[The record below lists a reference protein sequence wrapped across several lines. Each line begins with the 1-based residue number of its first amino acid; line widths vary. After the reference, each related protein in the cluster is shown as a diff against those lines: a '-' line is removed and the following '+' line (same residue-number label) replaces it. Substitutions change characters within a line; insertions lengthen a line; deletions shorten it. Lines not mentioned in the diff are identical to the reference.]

1 MKISFIICYS
11 STWPMTIFDSKSWSE
26 PDLELDKKILDQ
38 TNNLIK
44 QILSW
49 KHLNKEVILVD
60 NSDDFIS
67 EVVDPEQLRIVK
79 GTEITSNPTQSNQA
93 KVTAEAFNIG
103 MRHANGT
110 HYILQ
115 HNDTQYL
122 TNYYHPDDLFV
133 DLVKTLDEFRLEYIT
148 IDAKPSKKA
157 NQDENF
163 YADCYWFF
171 CKNDFYEKHGIE
183 VDYLNGDNNHQAT
196 VTCLQKELKF
206 LHLPG
211 YYELGGLGMNHTI
224 HLRRNYSGLVRLTGN
239 VHSFLN
245 IPFLYH
251 YKGGTG
257 LKNLLHKDDIIY

>member
-11 STWPMTIFDSKSWSE
+11 STWPMTVFDNRSWPES
-26 PDLELDKKILDQ
+26 DLELDKKILYQ
-38 TNNLIK
+38 TNTLIK
-44 QILSW
+44 QILSF
-49 KHLNKEVILVD
+49 KHLNKQIILVD
-60 NSDDFIS
+60 NSDDFVP
-67 EVVDPEQLRIVK
+67 EVIDPAQLKIVK
-79 GTEITSNPTQSNQA
+79 GTKITSNSNQA
-93 KVTAEAFNIG
+93 KVTAEAYNIG
-103 MRHANGT
+103 MSYADGT

-122 TNYYHPDDLFV
+122 TNYYHPNDLFV

-148 IDAKPSKKA
+148 IDAKPSKISD
-157 NQDENF
+157 QDENF
-163 YADCYWFF
+163 YADCYWFL
-171 CKNDFYEKHGIE
+171 CKSDFYKKHDID

-196 VTCLQKELKF
+196 ITCLQKGLKF

-211 YYELGGLGMNHTI
+211 YYELNGLGMNHTI

-245 IPFLYH
+245 TPFLYH

-257 LKNLLHKDDIIY
+257 LKNLLLKHDITN